1 MFDALKGLFASKKF
15 WLTVIGTVVITVLT
29 AVLNVL
35 NVDGAIM
42 DQILTYVAG
51 LFGVSLA
58 GFGLQ
63 DFGKA
68 KK

>member
-1 MFDALKGLFASKKF
+1 MVEALKGLFSSKKF
-15 WLTVIGTVVITVLT
+15 WLTIIGTLVIAILTPILSVLGVNE
-29 AVLNVL
+29 AVSN
-35 NVDGAIM
+35 
-42 DQILTYVAG
+42 QILTYVAG
-51 LFGVSLA
+51 LFGVGLA